1 MTSENNKYLNL
12 LRDFSAKYP
21 LRHFKKDRPLFYQGE
36 VPQSAFFVKSGV
48 VKYYN
53 ISSSGE
59 EKIVGYETT
68 DGLIPLEWIFNRSP
82 VALYYYDSFTD
93 TQIHSI
99 PRSELVEF
107 ISSKHELT
115 VALLNRYVGAYI
127 GKTIHL
133 HALEQSK
140 AKEKLLYLFQYLVL
154 RFGEEVSKDNFRVG
168 LRLTHQDIANFM
180 GVTRETVSTEIS
192 KLTKDGIVK
201 TEDLHYVIN
210 TDKALRLLGESD
222 FNKLVL

>member
-1 MTSENNKYLNL
+1 MNSEADRYLKI
-12 LRDFSAKYP
+12 LRDFSSKYP
-21 LRHFKKDRPLFYQGE
+21 IRHFKKDRPLFYQGE
-36 VPQSAFFVKSGV
+36 IPQTAFFVKSGV

-68 DGLIPLEWIFNRSP
+68 DGLVPLEWVFSRSP
-82 VALYYYDSFTD
+82 VSLYYYDSFTD

-99 PRSELVEF
+99 PRRELIDF
-107 ISSKHELT
+107 INRNHEITL
-115 VALLNRYVGAYI
+115 ALLNRYVGAYI

-154 RFGEEVSKDNFRVG
+154 RFGEESGKDSYKIS

-192 KLTKDGIVK
+192 KLTKDGVVK
-201 TEDLHYVIN
+201 TKDLHYVVN

-222 FNKLVL
+222 FSKLVL

>member
-1 MTSENNKYLNL
+1 L
-12 LRDFSAKYP
+12 LRDFSAKFP

-48 VKYYN
+48 IKYYN

-68 DGLIPLEWIFNRSP
+68 DGLTPLEWVFSRSP

-99 PRSELVEF
+99 PRSDLIDF
-107 ISSKHELT
+107 ISSQHDLT
-115 VALLNRYVGAYI
+115 VSLLNRYVGAYI

-140 AKEKLLYLFQYLVL
+140 AREKLLYIFQYLVL
-154 RFGEEVSKDNFRVG
+154 RFGEAVNDKEYKIS

-192 KLTKDGIVK
+192 RLSKDGVIK
-201 TEDLHYVIN
+201 TKDLHYVVN

-222 FNKLVL
+222 FNKLTL